1 MGVATTS
8 VVAGDD
14 IVEEPEVI
22 QGHPLLRAP
31 GDVSLTRQWAQPTGR
46 SSKHRRCFDESVET
60 SMMSASASYYGI
72 DAQGADNLKKAKA
85 QAKQWHLN
93 MREELLERQWAI
105 INELDAVSQKVLSD
119 TKELYASAEAWA
131 NSTIK

>member
-1 MGVATTS
+1 
-8 VVAGDD
+8 
-14 IVEEPEVI
+14 
-22 QGHPLLRAP
+22 
-31 GDVSLTRQWAQPTGR
+31 
-46 SSKHRRCFDESVET
+46 
-60 SMMSASASYYGI
+60 MMSASASYYGI

>member
-1 MGVATTS
+1 MS
-8 VVAGDD
+8 
-14 IVEEPEVI
+14 P
-22 QGHPLLRAP
+22 
-31 GDVSLTRQWAQPTGR
+31 LTRQWAQPTGR
-46 SSKHRRCFDESVET
+46 SSKRRRCFDESVET

-93 MREELLERQWAI
+93 TREELLERQWAI